1 MAMATFEVD
10 KFTRDNDFSL
20 WRINMKA
27 LLVHQGLS
35 SAIDGDAMIK
45 LKELDKDKVLE
56 VKSKAHNAILLSL
69 GNRSIEGGL

>member
-1 MAMATFEVD
+1 MATFEVD

-35 SAIDGDAMIK
+35 SAINSDVMIK
-45 LKELDKDKVLE
+45 LKESDKDKV
-56 VKSKAHNAILLSL
+56 VKVKLKAHSAILLSL
-69 GNRSIEGGL
+69 GDRSIKEGL